1 LVHLVPLIFSARQ
14 HSTICLVRCVLW
26 PVRLSVRSSE
36 VRIIQIVAHLM
47 GYGENVQISVW
58 GAHNHTRVGDN
69 GDFQLLY
76 AKCISQTVNNTGM
89 GVGTPPAD
97 PAAAGPII

>member
-1 LVHLVPLIFSARQ
+1 
-14 HSTICLVRCVLW
+14 
-26 PVRLSVRSSE
+26 
-36 VRIIQIVAHLM
+36 M